1 MVNNTRFYERSTAAH
16 NTVVVCGQNSSQVWA
31 AHRVARRARVQVFC
45 DEEERIVAVHDGY
58 KRLGCLHTRKVEK
71 VGKYIRITDEVDR
84 EGTAYLHFMPKENV
98 VLDGNRLLGSD
109 YCIEFDGAREI
120 EPFTSMYSP
129 EFNKR
134 EERRSFRISFDRR
147 LETIIQ

>member
-1 MVNNTRFYERSTAAH
+1 M
-16 NTVVVCGQNSSQVWA
+16 
-31 AHRVARRARVQVFC
+31 
-45 DEEERIVAVHDGY
+45 
-58 KRLGCLHTRKVEK
+58 EK

-120 EPFTSMYSP
+120 EPFTSMYAP

>member
-1 MVNNTRFYERSTAAH
+1 MKL
-16 NTVVVCGQNSSQVWA
+16 
-31 AHRVARRARVQVFC
+31 
-45 DEEERIVAVHDGY
+45 I
-58 KRLGCLHTRKVEK
+58 
-71 VGKYIRITDEVDR
+71 

-120 EPFTSMYSP
+120 EPFTSMYAP

>member
-1 MVNNTRFYERSTAAH
+1 M
-16 NTVVVCGQNSSQVWA
+16 
-31 AHRVARRARVQVFC
+31 ARRARGKVLC
-45 DEEERIVAVHDGY
+45 DEEERVIAVHDGY

-71 VGKYIRITDEVDR
+71 MKEHLRIVDEIDC
-84 EGTAYLHFMPKENV
+84 EGVAYLHFMPKEDI
-98 VLDGNRLLGSD
+98 VLDGDRLMGPD
-109 YCIEFDGAREI
+109 YCIEINGAREM
-120 EPFTSMYSP
+120 EPFTSTYAP